1 MNFDIHSEL
10 APTPPLGGWGLSL
23 GNDCLRVDHRSVESE
38 HIGTKKTLDM
48 VLMAN
53 VWRSSTKRMSSVTN
67 YAAGWRVIDAE

>member
-1 MNFDIHSEL
+1 MRLKRLFALFID
-10 APTPPLGGWGLSL
+10 
-23 GNDCLRVDHRSVESE
+23 RSVESE